1 MRNKLVI
8 LPLLLTALC
17 LANPQYADAKFGER
31 MEAAKEKIQVRKET
45 LKEEGDE
52 NKDKR
57 CAAIEESISKRITNF
72 DNTHK
77 AHLRQY
83 ELMKEKIAKVILE
96 KAADGKDVTKLRAD
110 LATLNGKI
118 EKFNTDRIAFI
129 DALKKT
135 HEYAC
140 GDSQGSFKDALTN
153 AKAKHKVLLAD
164 AKDIRNYYQ
173 TTIRADLKALRD

>member
-1 MRNKLVI
+1 MRNKLII

-17 LANPQYADAKFGER
+17 LAAPQYADAKLGER
-31 MEAAKEKIQVRKET
+31 MEAVKEKVQERKET
-45 LKEEGDE
+45 LEENREE

-57 CAAIEESISKRITNF
+57 CAALEENIDKRITNF

-96 KAADGKDVTKLRAD
+96 KAAAGKDVTKLRAD
-110 LATLNGKI
+110 LATLNEKI
-118 EKFNTDRIAFI
+118 EKFNTDRVAFI

-135 HEYAC
+135 HEFAC
-140 GDSQGSFKDALTN
+140 GDSQGAFKDALTN
-153 AKAKHKVLLAD
+153 AQAKHKVLLAD
-164 AKDIRNYYQ
+164 SKDIRNFYQ